1 MAANLSNKSRSQVLN
16 GFKCFT
22 RPRLIQHLAYDSVL
36 CRRTFMEG
44 EPLALDPLV
53 VKELDKRDSAMA
65 KANKRAGLPVRHA
78 FMPAMP

>member
-1 MAANLSNKSRSQVLN
+1 MPIRTMVWGSRCTECQVQ
-16 GFKCFT
+16 FFT